1 MPEIKSI
8 VSPLAAFRL
17 AEEQACAG
25 YLKARKS
32 MLHLATQVASIS
44 QLVRERPGRADYRA
58 ALGNVMGKH
67 LDAQER
73 TRLAYSRW
81 QRAQRR
87 ADAFW
92 SAANKAG
99 APVSG
104 VHTLAEVA

>member
-1 MPEIKSI
+1 MSEVKNV
-8 VSPLAAFRL
+8 VSPLAALRL

-25 YLKARKS
+25 YLEARRS
-32 MLHLATQVASIS
+32 LVRLAKQVASIS
-44 QLVRERPGRADYRA
+44 QLVREQPGRADYRA
-58 ALGNVMGKH
+58 ALGGVMGQH
-67 LDAQER
+67 FDAQER

-99 APVSG
+99 AAVSG
-104 VHTLAEVA
+104 VDTLAAA